1 MVFVLHSTIIVQCM
15 VIRTRSVEF
24 MPFLLSLFTFLNG
37 AAWFGYAFVGKVDIF
52 ITVSVTSRS
61 IINSSSHKR
70 VPLHTFIK
78 HFNISILLDSRLFSR
93 TLIPDQAANTH
104 HPKKNKNKVLS
115 KYYLCSLLLRKSN
128 LHICAYNQRDHKIF
142 HHCHSL
148 ISELLLYPLI
158 NTI

>member
-1 MVFVLHSTIIVQCM
+1 MVFVFHSTLIVQCM

-24 MPFLLSLFTFLNG
+24 MPFFLSLFTFLNG
-37 AAWFGYAFVGKVDIF
+37 AAWFGYAFIGKVDIF

-61 IINSSSHKR
+61 TINSTSHKR

-104 HPKKNKNKVLS
+104 HPKKNKNKALS
-115 KYYLCSLLLRKSN
+115 KYYLCSLLLRKSSP
-128 LHICAYNQRDHKIF
+128 HICAYNQRENKIF
-142 HHCHSL
+142 HCCHSL
-148 ISELLLYPLI
+148 ISELLLYSLI
-158 NTI
+158 NNI